1 VISPDTL
8 ATFILHPAL
17 LGRAG
22 EGGNYQSLGSH
33 SARNSLRLILG
44 ALFVLAC
51 VPAYANEREERWR
64 LFEQADGALLAASH
78 TDEATDDLG
87 AFFFR
92 CKRGSGTVEVE
103 GTAKQDLRSAMA
115 DFIRT
120 EGYPQ
125 VELFPMG
132 SGGESLLNLSYSE
145 MSGAWQYS
153 FTFAAIGPTFDEFK
167 RTGQLTFKVGT
178 AVVREEFKVGLESV
192 ARFQD
197 ICKQRPKRT
206 SGQ

>member
-1 VISPDTL
+1 MLLHGTL
-8 ATFILHPAL
+8 V
-17 LGRAG
+17 
-22 EGGNYQSLGSH
+22 
-33 SARNSLRLILG
+33 

-51 VPAYANEREERWR
+51 LPAYANQREERWR
-64 LFEQADGALLAASH
+64 LFEQANGALLAASH

-92 CKRGSGTVEVE
+92 CKPKSGMVEVE
-103 GTAKQDLRSAMA
+103 GTAKQDLRAAMA

-153 FTFAAIGPTFDEFK
+153 FTLPAVGPTFDEFK
-167 RTGQLTFKVGT
+167 RTGKLAFKVGT
-178 AVVREEFKVGLESV
+178 VVVREEFKTGLES
-192 ARFQD
+192 AAKFQD
-197 ICKQRPKRT
+197 ICKQLPQRN